1 MDILET
7 AMSIIAGAGDSKSYA
22 MEAIYNAREGKYEE
36 AGISLEKAK
45 EALRDT
51 HSIQTDLITKEMQ
64 GEKTE
69 VTLIMVHAQDHLMS
83 AVMIK
88 DLATEIVMM
97 YEKFSK

>member
-36 AGISLEKAK
+36 AAINLEKAK

-51 HSIQTDLITKEMQ
+51 HSIQTNLITKEMQ